1 MKIHKILAAVLGAIC
16 LASCEKGIDI
26 ITVENTVYFPLHG
39 YSAQTALLGE
49 SDYELVL
56 YKAGLNGEGQS
67 DQAATVEI
75 ASDATVLDEFKANN
89 PGYEDYVMLPETYYE
104 IESMSYT
111 IPAEAHQTNVRI
123 HLKNIDETFV
133 DTKYLLPIKISGASD
148 GIAINEEQNVVVLH
162 FTRFRN
168 QYEGLHKAYGTA
180 VSETEEL
187 KIDKEKTLTSSGTSS
202 VTTLLGN
209 SLTAQMKL
217 TINGNGSV
225 TVSNV
230 DGDNSVTVRNN
241 PEVPSVYV
249 GSFDETYQRSKGTYT
264 LNYIYEENGVEYT
277 VSEEIKFYL

>member
-1 MKIHKILAAVLGAIC
+1 M
-16 LASCEKGIDI
+16 
-26 ITVENTVYFPLHG
+26 
-39 YSAQTALLGE
+39 
-49 SDYELVL
+49 
-56 YKAGLNGEGQS
+56 
-67 DQAATVEI
+67 
-75 ASDATVLDEFKANN
+75 
-89 PGYEDYVMLPETYYE
+89 
-104 IESMSYT
+104 
-111 IPAEAHQTNVRI
+111 
-123 HLKNIDETFV
+123 
-133 DTKYLLPIKISGASD
+133 LPIKISGASD

-187 KIDKEKTLTSSGTSS
+187 KIDKGKTLVSAGTSS